1 MYQRREYFSS
11 SLMYRQ
17 HWLQFTRLKTFS
29 NLYSFI
35 WLICNTILFL
45 FGFHIR
51 QSLSSV
57 FSFDGTPHNI
67 HIEEISVHV
76 LVRGGGPEVSGMFLF
91 LPPWAFFFIC
101 LIRHHWLKIQFR
113 LCDLLLIINIQ
124 LVTQREFRKTLR
136 NGILWPLP
144 TYEDT
149 KQWTSLP
156 ISWRFRG
163 SLINVWNVIAIINLR
178 SI

>member
-1 MYQRREYFSS
+1 MTD
-11 SLMYRQ
+11 LQ
-17 HWLQFTRLKTFS
+17 HF
-29 NLYSFI
+29 
-35 WLICNTILFL
+35 LF

-57 FSFDGTPHNI
+57 FSFDGHAPQYSHWGNF
-67 HIEEISVHV
+67 SACVSA
-76 LVRGGGPEVSGMFLF
+76 GGGSRSERGVPFFTPLGV
-91 LPPWAFFFIC
+91 FFIC

>member
-1 MYQRREYFSS
+1 MYQRREYFNS

-35 WLICNTILFL
+35 WLICNTSF

-57 FSFDGTPHNI
+57 FSFDGHAPQYSHWGNF
-67 HIEEISVHV
+67 
-76 LVRGGGPEVSGMFLF
+76 GACVSAGEGVQKWAGCSFF
-91 LPPWAFFFIC
+91 YPPGRFFYIC

-149 KQWTSLP
+149 KQWMSLP